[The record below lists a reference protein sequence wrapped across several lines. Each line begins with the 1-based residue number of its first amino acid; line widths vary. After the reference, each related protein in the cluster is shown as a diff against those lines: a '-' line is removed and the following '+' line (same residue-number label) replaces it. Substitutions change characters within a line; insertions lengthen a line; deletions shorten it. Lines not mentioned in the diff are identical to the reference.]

1 MCVSVVITIVHLRY
15 IFFLFYQLAIYII
28 SSELHVLPRGSNRE
42 REKYMQGIYAFNLQY
57 EEIT

>member
-1 MCVSVVITIVHLRY
+1 MCVSVVITIVHLL
-15 IFFLFYQLAIYII
+15 LFYQLAIYII